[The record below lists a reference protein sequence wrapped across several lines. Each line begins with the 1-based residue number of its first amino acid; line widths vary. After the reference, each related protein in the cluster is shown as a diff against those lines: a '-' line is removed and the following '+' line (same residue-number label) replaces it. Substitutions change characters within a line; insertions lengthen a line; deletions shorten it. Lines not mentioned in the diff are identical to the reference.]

1 MGIFIAPFV
10 HSIHTQQIL
19 TEQETMKMKCFSDQ
33 ELEELLN
40 DLESDIVERKESFK
54 GDTPKKGRQAVCA
67 FANDL
72 PNHDKPGVLFIG
84 AKDDGSPS
92 NEVIT
97 DELLRTLADIK
108 TDGNI
113 LPLPVLSVE
122 KRILKGSEMAV
133 VTVIP
138 SDMPPVKYEGR
149 IWIRTGPRRS
159 IANEQEERILIE
171 KRRYKNLPFDI
182 YPVPSAKIT
191 DLSRTIF
198 ENEYLPSAF
207 AADVLEEN
215 NRSYEERLASCKM
228 IVSPEDTTPTV
239 LGLLSIGKTPQDFL
253 PGACIQFLRID
264 GTNLADPVIDEENIQ
279 GGFVEMLRRCEEKLK
294 AHNRTAVDITSAAI
308 HQINRPFPPAALQ
321 QILYNAVLHRT
332 YENTNAP
339 VRIYWFH
346 DRIEINSPGG
356 PYGNVTSENFAKP
369 GITDYRN
376 PNIGDVLKTFGFIQA
391 FGRGIATAQKEM
403 GKNGN
408 PELAFETNQSAVVCI
423 LRGKP

>member
-1 MGIFIAPFV
+1 
-10 HSIHTQQIL
+10 
-19 TEQETMKMKCFSDQ
+19 MKSFSDL
-33 ELEELLN
+33 ELETLLN
-40 DLESDIVERKESFK
+40 DLESDTVERKESFR
-54 GDTPKKGRQAVCA
+54 GDTPKKGRQAICA

-72 PNHDKPGVLFIG
+72 PNYNKPGVLFIG
-84 AKDDGSPS
+84 AKDNGFPS
-92 NEVIT
+92 NEPIT
-97 DELLRTLADIK
+97 DELLRKLADIK

-122 KRILKGSEMAV
+122 KRSLKGSEIAV
-133 VTVIP
+133 ITVMP
-138 SDMPPVKYEGR
+138 SDMPPVKYDGR

-207 AADVLEEN
+207 AEDVLEEN
-215 NRSYEERLASCKM
+215 NRSYQERLASCKM
-228 IVSPEDTTPTV
+228 IVSPDDTTPTI
-239 LGLLSIGKTPQDFL
+239 LGILAIGKTPQDFL
-253 PGACIQFLRID
+253 PGASIQFLRID
-264 GTNLADPVIDEENIQ
+264 GTELSAPVIDEENI
-279 GGFVEMLRRCEEKLK
+279 GGAFVEMLRRCDEKLK
-294 AHNRTAVDITSAAI
+294 SHNRTAVDITSAPT
-308 HQINRPFPPAALQ
+308 HLVTKPFPQPAIQ

-332 YENTNAP
+332 YEKTNAP
-339 VRIYWFH
+339 VRIYWFNN
-346 DRIEINSPGG
+346 RIEIHSPGG
-356 PYGNVTSENFAKP
+356 PYGNVTSGNFGQP

-403 GKNGN
+403 LKNGN
-408 PELAFETNQSAVVCI
+408 PEIEFETNQSTVVCT